1 MGDKIFFG
9 RNLHCGQRGI
19 QRSRSAVI
27 EQDGSADEPRHGDD
41 LAGAFGANVRRRR
54 EEAGLT
60 LEQLSTQSSVSR
72 AMLSKVERGEKSPTI
87 GVASKIAH
95 ALDASLSEL
104 IGGAAAAASGVAVV
118 MRKNDRPVFRDPD
131 TGFERHMVSAAPGA
145 GGGEMVVHYL
155 PAQVSTGLL
164 PAYPRGSEKQLVV
177 LDGTLTVAI
186 GGITETLN
194 TGDSIFFQAD
204 ADHGFANR
212 TNAPCEYIMIISRRS

>member
-1 MGDKIFFG
+1 M
-9 RNLHCGQRGI
+9 
-19 QRSRSAVI
+19 I
-27 EQDGSADEPRHGDD
+27 EQDGNADEPQGDD

-104 IGGAAAAASGVAVV
+104 IGGAAVAASGVAVV
-118 MRKNDRPVFRDPD
+118 MRKNDRPVFRDPE

-164 PAYPRGSEKQLVV
+164 PAYPQGSEKQLVV

-194 TGDSIFFQAD
+194 PGDSMFFQAD
-204 ADHGFANR
+204 TDHGFANR
-212 TNAPCEYIMIISRRS
+212 TNAPCEYIMIISRRT

>member
-1 MGDKIFFG
+1 M
-9 RNLHCGQRGI
+9 
-19 QRSRSAVI
+19 V
-27 EQDGSADEPRHGDD
+27 EQDGNTAEPQHGDD
-41 LAGAFGANVRRRR
+41 LAGAFGGNVRRRR

-87 GVASKIAH
+87 GVASRIAH
-95 ALDASLSEL
+95 ALDASLSDL
-104 IGGAAAAASGVAVV
+104 IGGAGAAASGVAVV
-118 MRKNDRPVFRDPD
+118 MRKNDRPIFRDPE

-145 GGGEMVVHYL
+145 GGAEMVVHYL

-164 PAYPRGSEKQLVV
+164 PAYPPGTEKQLVV
-177 LDGTLTVAI
+177 LEGTLTVAI

-194 TGDSIFFQAD
+194 TGDSLFFQAD

-212 TNAPCEYIMIISRRS
+212 TNAPCEYIMFISRRT